1 MELLSIDDPVF
12 VVDLTPAAVAACRRD
27 FLEEAEGHATPLA
40 ERELPDPPARPVRAI
55 ALVVAL
61 DQDPA
66 LVPVSATR
74 DMVALDATARL
85 LRSALAT
92 GRRVAELALLHGD
105 EVLRQLYLGRKL
117 PAFVFDGFPA
127 ALRDRLPA
135 GLWDLVP

>member
-1 MELLSIDDPVF
+1 VELLSVDDPVF
-12 VVDLTPAAVAACRRD
+12 VVDLTPPALAACRRD
-27 FLEEAEGHATPLA
+27 FLEAGDGQGPPLA
-40 ERELPDPPARPVRAI
+40 ERELPDPPERPVRAI

-61 DQDPA
+61 DQDPT
-66 LVPVSATR
+66 LVPIPGTR

-105 EVLRQLYLGRKL
+105 DVLRELYLGRRL
-117 PAFVFDGFPA
+117 PPFIFDGFPA
-127 ALRDRLPA
+127 PLRDRLPD